1 MRQVGVGISGSNKS
15 RWHSDGDTV
24 DRWGEVKVTVRDL
37 VDGGVLCLPS
47 KHGFPGTV
55 VDLVEL
61 SGGWIPNWTGISG
74 FGKTVVTSVRSTQ
87 SGFRGGDASA
97 GAVVALSN

>member
-1 MRQVGVGISGSNKS
+1 M
-15 RWHSDGDTV
+15 
-24 DRWGEVKVTVRDL
+24 DL
-37 VDGGVLCLPS
+37 VDGGFLCLPS
-47 KHGFPGTV
+47 ERGFPGTV

-74 FGKTVVTSVRSTQ
+74 DGKTVVTSVRSTQ

-97 GAVVALSN
+97 GAVVALSD